1 MNLWRDRQVGSVNQV
16 SYIIIVF
23 RSVNETNILW
33 INRIN
38 RFQKFATATNL
49 YRLRSTIVH
58 IVHTLR
64 SIIQRQFVFRRWFG
78 KSTSRVNQRLSFLFV
93 SNLFYLFANDILI
106 VRRSYKSQVYNFTYI
121 NGVLLYLQNFYFR

>member
-58 IVHTLR
+58 I
-64 SIIQRQFVFRRWFG
+64 
-78 KSTSRVNQRLSFLFV
+78 
-93 SNLFYLFANDILI
+93 D
-106 VRRSYKSQVYNFTYI
+106 FTIDYTAT
-121 NGVLLYLQNFYFR
+121 VCF